1 MVYECHGRSRFSER
15 IQHEHQGPSRS
26 LPTEA
31 QLDLEDHG
39 SRFVVSDGVGVIRIA
54 YSAPDDCDLIHDLRS
69 DFGNLTVRTTDGSG
83 MGIFASTSLG
93 SNRVLMDV

>member
-1 MVYECHGRSRFSER
+1 MSIRVQADPCPPRLE
-15 IQHEHQGPSRS
+15 
-26 LPTEA
+26 
-31 QLDLEDHG
+31 LDLEDHG
-39 SRFVVSDGVGVIRIA
+39 SRFVASDGVGVIRIA

-69 DFGNLTVRTTDGSG
+69 DFGNLTARTTDGSG